1 MRALDRLLTIYRKYG
16 KPYLPSSM
24 RGLFSHALEPL
35 LTLRGKYDFWRVR
48 PGVARVLGPQFR
60 RNRRVIG
67 IALTYAC
74 NLRCLNCDESSAQAP
89 ADAQMSVEQI
99 QRFVDECVAAD
110 YHWDLM
116 EIAGGEPTM
125 HPEFPEIIRVLRE
138 YRNRYSPQTRIKVLT
153 NGAGEKVQ
161 QIAAQIPSDIEVENS
176 NKVGKRQI
184 ELKHS
189 TFNLTPGEVAG
200 YENVDYTNACEYTY
214 RCGTGL
220 GPTGYYH
227 CPVAAGMDRIFEWN
241 LGRQSLPSADDDMED
256 LAKAFCSMCGYFL
269 KQQEYKKPLPKQ
281 YTSPVWQGLY
291 DAYHTRQAERLV
303 PVNAIASAPS
313 LAKSGGEESDMRLG

>member
-1 MRALDRLLTIYRKYG
+1 LRILDRLLTSYRKRV
-16 KPYLPSSM
+16 KPYLPSLV
-24 RGLFSHALEPL
+24 RGLFSRALDPSL
-35 LTLRGKYDFWRVR
+35 KLRGMYDFWRVR
-48 PGVARVLGPQFR
+48 PGVTRVLGPQFR

-99 QRFVDECVAAD
+99 QRFVDECAAAD
-110 YHWDLM
+110 YHWNLM
-116 EIAGGEPTM
+116 EIAGGEPTI
-125 HPEFPEIIRVLRE
+125 HPDFLKIIDILRT

-153 NGAGEKVQ
+153 NGAGDKVQ
-161 QIAAQIPSDIEVENS
+161 QMVAQVPEDIEVENS
-176 NKVGKRQI
+176 NKSGKRPA

-189 TFNLTPGEVAG
+189 TFNLSPEEVDG
-200 YENVDYTNACEYTY
+200 YGKVDFRNACEYTY

-241 LGRQSLPSADDDMED
+241 IGRQSLPSEDDDMED
-256 LAKAFCSMCGYFL
+256 LAERFCSKCGYFL
-269 KQQEYKKPLPKQ
+269 KELEYKKPLAKQ
-281 YTSPVWQGLY
+281 LTSPVWQQTY
-291 DAYHTRQAERLV
+291 DDYRTRQAERLV
-303 PVNAIASAPS
+303 TIGAGSSATH
-313 LAKSGGEESDMRLG
+313 AVAAGSGAVVSE